1 MEAIKTNG
9 DSDVRRPLIVGI
21 AGALVVLSAILLT
34 FFIDREPDRPLPPNS
49 ETTDP
54 RDRLGNMPNAPSPSM
69 GATTRTNART
79 DGSTKGRDT
88 ETRTSA
94 LGNIPSVTPSF
105 DIVRINPDGNSV
117 IAGRAPPNSVVK
129 VMRDGKVIGNVTADK
144 RGEWVLVPEKLF
156 SSGTHELGVTA
167 KLPKGSEV
175 SSEQSVVVFVPERD
189 DDASPQKSQT
199 PPGSLAVMLPNS
211 ESVAPITLQ
220 KPNGLQKAKLSLD
233 TIDYGQRGADLTLSG
248 RAPPGDEVR
257 TYLNNKYI
265 GRAIADQKGIW
276 QLKPDAEIPPG
287 FYQLRID
294 HLGPEGKTV
303 TRIEVPFKKTIPVAD
318 IPVGD
323 VVLVQP
329 GNSLWRLARR
339 TYGSGLRYTDIYD
352 ANKDQIRDPNL
363 IYPGQVFVL
372 PGEK

>member
-1 MEAIKTNG
+1 M
-9 DSDVRRPLIVGI
+9 
-21 AGALVVLSAILLT
+21 LT

-88 ETRTSA
+88 ETGASD
-94 LGNIPSVTPSF
+94 LGNIPSVIPSF

-129 VMRDGKVIGNVTADK
+129 VMRDGKVIGTVTADK

-175 SSEQSVVVFVPERD
+175 SSEQSVVVFVPQRD
-189 DDASPQKSQT
+189 DDASRQKSQT

-220 KPNGLQKAKLSLD
+220 N
-233 TIDYGQRGADLTLSG
+233 LTG
-248 RAPPGDEVR
+248 
-257 TYLNNKYI
+257 
-265 GRAIADQKGIW
+265 
-276 QLKPDAEIPPG
+276 
-287 FYQLRID
+287 
-294 HLGPEGKTV
+294 H
-303 TRIEVPFKKTIPVAD
+303 
-318 IPVGD
+318 
-323 VVLVQP
+323 
-329 GNSLWRLARR
+329 RR
-339 TYGSGLRYTDIYD
+339 QNYR
-352 ANKDQIRDPNL
+352 
-363 IYPGQVFVL
+363 
-372 PGEK
+372 